1 MKNNE
6 TLRLKVLEKA
16 NVEQLEFTENLK
28 QLTPVE
34 VLNLAY
40 EYVIKEE
47 LLIFLEHETFENEE
61 DLDALSKMNY
71 PLNTIYTEWIRQDIS
86 FMDAFRQSIHMTVK
100 SYQDVFNEDDE
111 MEM

>member
-6 TLRLKVLEKA
+6 TLRLKILEKA
-16 NVEQLEFTENLK
+16 KAEQIEYIEKLK

-34 VLNLAY
+34 ILECAY

-61 DLDALSKMNY
+61 DLAALSKMEY
-71 PLNTIYTEWIRQDIS
+71 PLSTIYLEWLGHDIS
-86 FMDAFRQSIHMTVK
+86 FMDALRQSIHITAK
-100 SYQDVFNEDDE
+100 SNQYKINEDDE